1 MMIHP
6 QFDPVALS
14 LGPVEVHWYG
24 LMYLLA
30 FAAAYGLA
38 WYRSSKRDGWTTDM
52 VSDLVFFG
60 ALGVILGGRIGYV
73 LFYQFGELLHNPADL
88 CRVWVGGVSC
98 PDRAGW
104 VVLGV
109 F

>member
-6 QFDPVALS
+6 QYDPVALS

-30 FAAAYGLA
+30 FAAAFGLA
-38 WYRSSKRDGWTTDM
+38 WYRSTKRDNWNTDM

-60 ALGVILGGRIGYV
+60 ALGVILAVVSAMYCFINSV
-73 LFYQFGELLHNPADL
+73 NFYKTPLTFSKSGKAVCLSMA
-88 CRVWVGGVSC
+88 
-98 PDRAGW
+98 A
-104 VVLGV
+104 
-109 F
+109 